1 MGQFNKLLDAT
12 YHPPRKW
19 VLNTSLSYD
28 CDELTEEEIDVLK
41 SVGVKVTKKG
51 KVTVPKGFVTDMA
64 SVPRA
69 CWAFIAPFD
78 VARAAVIHDLLYKN
92 IRQYRWYEQLTDSK
106 GHWPAWRETKLELD
120 YIKQAKAIADK
131 IFLCAMND
139 SEPEVA
145 SYKKNP
151 AYWAVKVFGNSSI
164 VPSEDNI

>member
-69 CWAFIAPFD
+69 CWMFIAPFD

-92 IRQYRWYEQLTDSK
+92 IRQYRWT
-106 GHWPAWRETKLELD
+106 WREDDIREPKLELER
-120 YIKQAKAIADK
+120 IFRAKEISDK

-139 SEPEVA
+139 SEPEVPT
-145 SYKKNP
+145 YKKNP

-164 VPSEDNI
+164 IPTKDNI